1 VGDLVYIGHNVVNH
15 GFEVLRGNLTL
26 PSGSTAKINATG
38 DITIDPTA
46 ANDVIISGSTLTVVG
61 AFEPGKV
68 KTTGNIIGADVK
80 LVDFG
85 TLVDDAGG
93 TLIEKPAFGII
104 EAMEK
109 LVITEASTTFLDFE
123 TITTEDGDIIVQ
135 NETTATATS
144 YDSL

>member
-1 VGDLVYIGHNVVNH
+1 MGDLVYIGHNVVNH

-85 TLVDDAGG
+85 TLIDDLGG

-109 LVITEASTTFLDFE
+109 LVVTEASTGFLDFE
-123 TITTEDGDIIVQ
+123 TITDESGDIIVQ
-135 NETTATATS
+135 NETQATATS

>member
-1 VGDLVYIGHNVVNH
+1 MGDLVYIGHNVVNH

-46 ANDVIISGSTLTVVG
+46 ANDVIISGSTLTVLG

>member
-1 VGDLVYIGHNVVNH
+1 MGDLVYIGHNVVNH

-109 LVITEASTTFLDFE
+109 LVVTEASTTFLDFE
-123 TITTEDGDIIVQ
+123 TITDESGDIIVQ
-135 NETTATATS
+135 NETQATATS

>member
-1 VGDLVYIGHNVVNH
+1 MGDLVYIGHNVVNH

-135 NETTATATS
+135 NETTATAVS
-144 YDSL
+144 YDNL

>member
-1 VGDLVYIGHNVVNH
+1 MGDLVYIGHNVVNH
-15 GFEVLRGNLTL
+15 GFEVIRGNLTL
-26 PSGSTAKINATG
+26 PSGSIAKINATG
-38 DITIDPTA
+38 DITIDPGA

-61 AFEPGKV
+61 AFEPAKV

-85 TLVDDAGG
+85 TLIDDAGG

-109 LVITEASTTFLDFE
+109 LVVTQASTGFLDFE

-135 NETTATATS
+135 NETQATAVS

>member
-1 VGDLVYIGHNVVNH
+1 MGDLVYIGHNVVNH

-135 NETTATATS
+135 NETTATAVS

>member
-1 VGDLVYIGHNVVNH
+1 MGDLVYIGHNVVNH

-46 ANDVIISGSTLTVVG
+46 ANDVIISGSTLSVVG

-109 LVITEASTTFLDFE
+109 LVVTEASTTFLDFE
-123 TITTEDGDIIVQ
+123 TITDESGDIIVQ
-135 NETTATATS
+135 NETQATATS

>member
-1 VGDLVYIGHNVVNH
+1 MGDLVYIGHNVVNH

-38 DITIDPTA
+38 DITIDPGA

-104 EAMEK
+104 EAME
-109 LVITEASTTFLDFE
+109 
-123 TITTEDGDIIVQ
+123 
-135 NETTATATS
+135 
-144 YDSL
+144 

>member
-1 VGDLVYIGHNVVNH
+1 MGDLVYIGHNVVNH

-46 ANDVIISGSTLTVVG
+46 DNDVIISGSTLTVVG

-109 LVITEASTTFLDFE
+109 LLITEASTTFLDFE
-123 TITTEDGDIIVQ
+123 TITTEDGDLIVQ

>member
-1 VGDLVYIGHNVVNH
+1 MGDLVYIGHNVVNH
-15 GFEVLRGNLTL
+15 GFEVRRGNLTL

>member
-1 VGDLVYIGHNVVNH
+1 MGDLVYIGQNVNNH
-15 GFEVLRGNLTL
+15 GLSVLRGNLTL

-46 ANDVIISGSTLTVVG
+46 ANNVIISGSSLTVVG

-85 TLVDDAGG
+85 TLIDDAGG

-109 LVITEASTTFLDFE
+109 LVVTEESTGFLDFE
-123 TITTEDGDIIVQ
+123 TITDEEGDIIVQ
-135 NETTATATS
+135 NETQATAVS

>member
-1 VGDLVYIGHNVVNH
+1 MGDLVYIGHNVVNH

-85 TLVDDAGG
+85 TLIDDLGG

-109 LVITEASTTFLDFE
+109 LVVT
-123 TITTEDGDIIVQ
+123 
-135 NETTATATS
+135 
-144 YDSL
+144 

>member
-1 VGDLVYIGHNVVNH
+1 MGDLVYIGHNVVNH

-80 LVDFG
+80 LVEFG

>member
-1 VGDLVYIGHNVVNH
+1 MGDLVYIGHNVVNH

-46 ANDVIISGSTLTVVG
+46 NDRVIISGSSLLVTGT
-61 AFEPGKV
+61 FEPGKV
-68 KTTGNIIGADVK
+68 KTTGNIIGADVR
-80 LVDFG
+80 LVDFN
-85 TLVDDAGG
+85 TLLDDAGG
-93 TLIEKPAFGII
+93 TLIEKPAYGII

-109 LVITEASTTFLDFE
+109 LVVTEESTGFLDFE
-123 TITTEDGDIIVQ
+123 TVTDEEGDIIVQ
-135 NETTATATS
+135 NETVGVTVS

>member
-1 VGDLVYIGHNVVNH
+1 MGDLVYIGHNVVNH

>member
-1 VGDLVYIGHNVVNH
+1 MGDLVYIGQNVNNH
-15 GFEVLRGNLTL
+15 GLSVLRGNLTL

-46 ANDVIISGSTLTVVG
+46 ANNVIISGSSLTVVG

-85 TLVDDAGG
+85 TLIDDAGG

-109 LVITEASTTFLDFE
+109 LVITEESTTFLDFE
-123 TITTEDGDIIVQ
+123 TITTEDGDIILQ

>member
-1 VGDLVYIGHNVVNH
+1 MGDLVYIGHNVVNH

-85 TLVDDAGG
+85 TLIDDLGG

-109 LVITEASTTFLDFE
+109 LVVTEASTTFLDFE
-123 TITTEDGDIIVQ
+123 TITDESGDIIVQ
-135 NETTATATS
+135 NETQATATS

>member
-1 VGDLVYIGHNVVNH
+1 M
-15 GFEVLRGNLTL
+15 TL

-109 LVITEASTTFLDFE
+109 LVVTEGTTTFLDFE
-123 TITTEDGDIIVQ
+123 TITTENGDIIVQ

-144 YDSL
+144 YDNL

>member
-1 VGDLVYIGHNVVNH
+1 MGDLVYIGHNVVNH

-26 PSGSTAKINATG
+26 PSGCTAKINATG

-85 TLVDDAGG
+85 TLIDDLGG

-109 LVITEASTTFLDFE
+109 LVVTEASTGFLDFE
-123 TITTEDGDIIVQ
+123 TITDESGDIIVQ
-135 NETTATATS
+135 NETQATATS

>member
-1 VGDLVYIGHNVVNH
+1 MGDLVYIGHNAVNH

-26 PSGSTAKINATG
+26 PSGSIAKINATG

-109 LVITEASTTFLDFE
+109 LVVTEGTTTFLDFE
-123 TITTEDGDIIVQ
+123 TITTESGDIIVQ